1 MQRCMVKFS
10 EYMYAWLYAKN
21 GYYATHKDIG
31 KEGDFYTAV
40 SSSMFFG
47 GCIAKKILTTIE
59 DGFLSK
65 SCTIVE
71 IGAHKGYLLADIVQ
85 FIYTIK
91 PEFLETLEFII
102 VEPFE
107 QNQKAQLQYFQESF
121 GDAIKLSHVK
131 SQKELTCK
139 EAFIVANEI
148 FDAFTCNVVY
158 NDKMLYMYDH
168 QAEFKEID
176 LDVKSLSKKYAITK
190 GEVAVGY
197 EEFAKDLALHVEK
210 YEFVTFDYG
219 DKKSRED
226 FSLRIY
232 DKHKVYPFFA
242 LTDLIEDEELKEKI
256 ELSSLFAKSDITYD
270 VNFEHLIGAFE
281 ESGAILHSYETQMKA
296 LVNFGLIELLDMMQR
311 NTTQENYKA
320 ETNRV
325 KTLIDPAF
333 MGERF
338 KMACFRK
345 EKMNLIVNG
354 KEKDTNSKTVQK
366 LLDELDMNDKVMAV
380 AVNMNVVK
388 KEDWFTFEFSEN
400 DKVEFLQFVGG
411 G

>member
-10 EYMYAWLYAKN
+10 EYMHAWLYAKD
-21 GYYATHKDIG
+21 GYYATHKEIG

-47 GCIAKKILTTIE
+47 GSIAKKFVDSIE
-59 DGFLSK
+59 EGFLSK
-65 SCTIVE
+65 NCTVVE

-85 FIYTIK
+85 FIYTLK
-91 PEFLETLEFII
+91 PELLKTLEFLI

-107 QNQKAQLQYFQESF
+107 ENQKAQLKYFQESF
-121 GDAIKLSHVK
+121 GDAVKLLHVK

-158 NDKMLYMYDH
+158 DDKMLYMYNNKP
-168 QAEFKEID
+168 EFKELD
-176 LDVKSLSKKYAITK
+176 SDVKSIADRYNITK

-197 EEFAKDLALHVEK
+197 EEFAEDLALHVER

-219 DKKSRED
+219 DKKARED

-242 LTDLIEDEELKEKI
+242 LTDLIKDKELKEKATLN
-256 ELSSLFAKSDITYD
+256 ELFANSDITYD

-281 ESGAILHSYETQMKA
+281 QSGATLHSYETQMKA
-296 LVNFGLIELLDMMQR
+296 LVEFGLIELLDMMQR
-311 NTTQENYKA
+311 NTNEETYKA
-320 ETNRV
+320 EANRV

-345 EKMNLIVNG
+345 EKNEVN
-354 KEKDTNSKTVQK
+354 S
-366 LLDELDMNDKVMAV
+366 
-380 AVNMNVVK
+380 
-388 KEDWFTFEFSEN
+388 
-400 DKVEFLQFVGG
+400 
-411 G
+411 

>member
-1 MQRCMVKFS
+1 MVKFS
-10 EYMYAWLYAKN
+10 EYMHTWLYAKD
-21 GYYATHKDIG
+21 GYYATHKTIG

-47 GCIAKKILTTIE
+47 GSIAKKFLSSIE

-65 SCTIVE
+65 NSTIVE

-85 FIYTIK
+85 FIYTLK
-91 PEFLETLEFII
+91 PELLKTLEFII

-107 QNQKAQLQYFQESF
+107 ENQKAQIEYFEESF
-121 GDAIKLSHVK
+121 GNAVKLLHVK
-131 SQKELTCK
+131 SPKELICK

-158 NDKMLYMYDH
+158 GNKMLYMSNH
-168 QAEFKEID
+168 KAEFQEIEPD
-176 LDVKSLSKKYAITK
+176 IKNLAKKYNITK

-197 EEFAKDLALHVEK
+197 EEFAKELALYIEK

-219 DKKSRED
+219 DKKARED

-242 LTDLIEDEELKEKI
+242 LTDLIEDEELKEEVKL
-256 ELSSLFAKSDITYD
+256 ETLFAKSDITYD
-270 VNFEHLIGAFE
+270 VNFEHLIGAFVQ
-281 ESGAILHSYETQMKA
+281 SGATLYAYETQMKA
-296 LVNFGLIELLDMMQR
+296 LVNFGLIELLDMMQK
-311 NTTQENYKA
+311 NVTQEKYKI
-320 ETNRV
+320 EVDRV
-325 KTLIDPAF
+325 KTLIDPSF

-345 EKMNLIVNG
+345 N
-354 KEKDTNSKTVQK
+354 
-366 LLDELDMNDKVMAV
+366 
-380 AVNMNVVK
+380 
-388 KEDWFTFEFSEN
+388 
-400 DKVEFLQFVGG
+400 
-411 G
+411 